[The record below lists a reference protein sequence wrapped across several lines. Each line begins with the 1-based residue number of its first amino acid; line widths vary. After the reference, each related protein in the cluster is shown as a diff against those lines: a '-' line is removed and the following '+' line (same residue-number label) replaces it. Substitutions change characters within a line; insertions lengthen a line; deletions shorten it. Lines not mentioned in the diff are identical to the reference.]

1 MAMAGVVRW
10 AMLVVLLGVCLLAAE
25 GAPGAQGEL
34 GTVSS
39 VSASQ
44 GVTHGRARRSTA
56 ADEED
61 GSDYNND
68 EPENYE
74 DEGTGEE
81 EEESSPAPPPTF
93 FSSPVNYTMRPGD
106 DVMFPCQV
114 DSIGKMVQMW
124 LNGTQTITIKDSILG
139 DKERVSRFPN
149 MTLLIKNVR
158 PEDSGTYTCQIVS
171 QPLANLTHYLKVP
184 APAKILSHS
193 QKQSVTLGQSLTLTC
208 NVWGYPQPTV
218 KWTLQGREVPDA
230 TFNEDGSVLTVKSVT
245 KHHEGHYKCIA
256 DNHVGRPV
264 DATIIV
270 NVANRPQVTAQ
281 KSKINSGEGETV
293 DLACTVSGQPKPML
307 KWYKDGQE
315 MEIGTSRFEVS
326 ANNNTYILRIK
337 NLEKSD
343 FGTYS
348 CVAKNKHGI
357 RQKNITLTG
366 FPDIPKYRGS
376 EVEDDKVI
384 LKWDVESSVPIEKHE
399 LRYRKQGVE
408 DWEVANPM
416 VKDPQGNIY
425 SVEYALENLSAG
437 NYEVVFRSK
446 NEYGWGEQSELQHFK
461 QSEKLNNHEEE
472 SPSIE
477 EKPAAETSKR
487 GPDGSASSIC
497 TLSSLT
503 SAFLAISVFRTLYIH
518 L

>member
-1 MAMAGVVRW
+1 MFANGKLDKRKRAEDAAREKGGVGRGSRRTRPR
-10 AMLVVLLGVCLLAAE
+10 AKRKGGRREKNFGSPTIE
-25 GAPGAQGEL
+25 G
-34 GTVSS
+34 
-39 VSASQ
+39 
-44 GVTHGRARRSTA
+44 TA

-68 EPENYE
+68 EPDNYE

-81 EEESSPAPPPTF
+81 EEESSPAPPPNF

-124 LNGTQTITIKDSILG
+124 LNGSQTITVKDSILG

-208 NVWGYPQPTV
+208 NVWGYPQPIV

-315 MEIGTSRFEVS
+315 MEIGTSRF
-326 ANNNTYILRIK
+326 
-337 NLEKSD
+337 
-343 FGTYS
+343 
-348 CVAKNKHGI
+348 
-357 RQKNITLTG
+357 
-366 FPDIPKYRGS
+366 PDIPKYRGS

-446 NEYGWGEQSELQHFK
+446 NEYGWGEQSELEHFK

-503 SAFLAISVFRTLYIH
+503 SAFLAISITNEYQLTPRVS
-518 L
+518 